1 MRALIA
7 WRVGLFLTEGEIEV
21 LSVFSLFFNAGG
33 SVCECMCV
41 YTHTHTQTAQVG
53 YLDVSPGVGRATS
66 EESRWTKSRHICIL
80 YMCTRPVW
88 KVERCREVWHAW
100 KGAG

>member
-7 WRVGLFLTEGEIEV
+7 WRGGLFLTEGEIEV

-41 YTHTHTQTAQVG
+41 YTHTHTHTAQTG
-53 YLDVSPGVGRATS
+53 YSNVSPGVGRDTWRA
-66 EESRWTKSRHICIL
+66 
-80 YMCTRPVW
+80 
-88 KVERCREVWHAW
+88 
-100 KGAG
+100 